1 MTKNILV
8 VDDTRANLHLLVE
21 ILTTNGYKVRPAANG
36 HMALSAIKAAPPD
49 LILLDIMMPNM
60 SGYQLCEHL
69 KENKDTADIPIIFIS
84 ALNDTF
90 DKVHAFS
97 IGAVDYVT
105 KPFQVEEMLARVET
119 HLTLQDMNQQ
129 LKNEVIHRE
138 RINNQLTLEI
148 TERKRAETLLREQN
162 QELDA
167 FAHTVAHD
175 LKNPL
180 GFIASYLDY
189 TLDNLDTITDDQK
202 LIFLNE
208 IRIISHKAVSIV
220 DELLLLASVRSDA
233 IALTELDM
241 QTILTDVQKRLAP
254 MVEEYQPQ
262 ITFPDSWP
270 KAVGYAPWIE
280 EVWTNYFS
288 NGLKYG
294 GRPPHI
300 SFGATINDDSNL
312 VRFWIKDNGAGL
324 TSSQQEKLFT
334 EFTRLNQTEV
344 EGTGL
349 GLSIIRRIIKRL
361 GGQVGVESE
370 VGQGSLFYFDLPRS
384 E

>member
-1 MTKNILV
+1 MTKSILV

-21 ILTTNGYKVRPAANG
+21 ILTINGYKVRPAANG
-36 HMALSAIKAAPPD
+36 HMALSAIEIESPD
-49 LILLDIMMPNM
+49 LILLDIMMPHM
-60 SGYQLCEHL
+60 SGYEVCKHL
-69 KENKDTADIPIIFIS
+69 KMREDTAEIPIIFIS
-84 ALNDTF
+84 ALNETF

-105 KPFQVEEMLARVET
+105 KPFQVEELLARVET
-119 HLTLQDMNQQ
+119 HLALQDMNQQ
-129 LKNEVIHRE
+129 LKNEVAHRE
-138 RINNQLTLEI
+138 RINNQLILEI
-148 TERKRAETLLREQN
+148 TERKRAELLLREQN

-189 TLDNLDTITDDQK
+189 TLDNLDTITENQK
-202 LIFLNE
+202 LMFLNE
-208 IRIISHKAVSIV
+208 IRTISHKSVNII
-220 DELLLLASVRSDA
+220 DELLLLASVRTND
-233 IALTELDM
+233 IILTELDM
-241 QTILTDVQKRLAP
+241 QAILFDVRERLAP
-254 MVEEYQPQ
+254 MIEKYQPQ
-262 ITFPDSWP
+262 IMFPDSWP
-270 KAVGYAPWIE
+270 KALGYAPWIE
-280 EVWTNYFS
+280 EVWVNYFS

-294 GRPPHI
+294 GRPPHLT
-300 SFGATINDDSNL
+300 FGATVNDDSKS

-324 TSSQQEKLFT
+324 TPAQQEELFT
-334 EFTRLNQTEV
+334 EFTRLKQVEV

-370 VGQGSLFYFDLPRS
+370 VGQGSLFYFELPCP

>member
-1 MTKNILV
+1 MTKSILV

-36 HMALSAIKAAPPD
+36 HMALSAIEIDPPD

-60 SGYQLCEHL
+60 SGYQVCEQL
-69 KENKDTADIPIIFIS
+69 KSNEITASIPIIFIS

-90 DKVHAFS
+90 DKVYAFS

-105 KPFQVEEMLARVET
+105 KPFQVEEVLARVET
-119 HLTLQDMNQQ
+119 HLMLQDMNQR
-129 LKNEVIHRE
+129 LKDEVVHRKQ
-138 RINNQLTLEI
+138 INNQLTLEI
-148 TERKRAETLLREQN
+148 TERKRAELLLREQN

-189 TLDNLDTITDDQK
+189 TLDNLDTMSDDQK
-202 LIFLNE
+202 LTFMQE
-208 IRIISHKAVSIV
+208 IRDSSYKAINII
-220 DELLLLASVRSDA
+220 DELLLLASVRRDEIVLSK
-233 IALTELDM
+233 LDM
-241 QTILTDVQKRLAP
+241 QAILVDVQKQLAP
-254 MVEEYQPQ
+254 MIEEYQPHMM
-262 ITFPDSWP
+262 FPDSWP
-270 KAVGYAPWIE
+270 EVLGYAPWIE
-280 EVWTNYFS
+280 EVWINYFS

-294 GRPPHI
+294 GRPPHLT
-300 SFGATINDDSNL
+300 FGATVNDDSKSI
-312 VRFWIKDNGAGL
+312 RFWIKDNGDGL
-324 TSSQQEKLFT
+324 NLAQQEKLYI
-334 EFTRLNQTEV
+334 EFSRLGQIDV

-370 VGQGSLFYFDLPRS
+370 VGQGSLFYFNLPCPK
-384 E
+384 